1 MASYPYAIGRKR
13 VPLPL
18 VTGIKAVYIEQ
29 SAASKAFGNWLVAS
43 EVNQL
48 ANHSTDPLIVETA
61 DDMCAQEFHAGFLV
75 PEVFFC
81 REETRHREPRF
92 LASQ

>member
-18 VTGIKAVYIEQ
+18 VTGIKALNIEQ

-48 ANHSTDPLIVETA
+48 ANHSTDPLIAETA
-61 DDMCAQEFHAGFLV
+61 DDMCVQV
-75 PEVFFC
+75 PCWLSFFC